1 MKLLMYTIIDL
12 ETTGGKFNE
21 ESIIEVAA
29 YRFDGNSIKDQF
41 ISLVNPQ
48 RDIHPYVE
56 KLTGINSKMVKT
68 APKFHEIAKR
78 VVEITSDSILVAH
91 NAQFDYRILQLE
103 FKRLGYEFSMKSLCT
118 VILSQELLPEQ
129 ESYKLGRLSRSL
141 GIPLKDRH
149 RASGDALATVEL
161 FKILLEKDIEQNII
175 KKSIVEFPGESMNS
189 LFKETIESLNND
201 VGVFYIYNKNKKL
214 IYIDYSKDI
223 KNKVV
228 KLFTSKKFI
237 PKYVQNNFKSIK
249 VHKTGNISISVIKAL
264 NEIRTLKPKINNNI
278 DPKLFYKIDKPD
290 VISKLKDFII
300 TFNGKNENDKSFIFF
315 KNEKFTGYGYF
326 DLFNNINTE
335 QKLNSRLVEVN
346 ESDKVKNYVYRLI
359 FQKKYKKL
367 LTLKEIYKFSEIE

>member
-1 MKLLMYTIIDL
+1 MYTIVDI
-12 ETTGGKFNE
+12 ESTGGKFNE

-29 YRFDGNSIKDQF
+29 YKFDGTSIKDQF

-56 KLTGINSKMVKT
+56 KLTGITSKMVKT

-103 FKRLGYEFSMKSLCT
+103 FKRLGYDFSMKSLCT
-118 VILSQELLPEQ
+118 VILSQELLPDQ

-161 FKILLEKDIEQNII
+161 FKILLEKDIKQNII

-189 LFKETIESLNND
+189 LFKDTIENLNNE
-201 VGVFYIYNKNKKL
+201 VGVFYIYNKHKKL

-264 NEIRTLKPKINNNI
+264 NEIRSLKPKINNNI
-278 DPKLFYKIDKPD
+278 DPKIFHKTEKPD
-290 VISKLKDFII
+290 IISKLKDFII

-335 QKLNSRLVEVN
+335 QKLNSRLVKVD
-346 ESDKVKNYVYRLI
+346 ESNKVKNYVYRLI

-367 LTLKEIYKFSEIE
+367 LTLSEIYKFSDIE

>member
-1 MKLLMYTIIDL
+1 MYTIVDI
-12 ETTGGKFNE
+12 ESTGGKFNE

-29 YRFDGNSIKDQF
+29 YKFDGTSIKDQF

-56 KLTGINSKMVKT
+56 KLTGITSKMVKT

-118 VILSQELLPEQ
+118 VILSQELLPDQ

-161 FKILLEKDIEQNII
+161 FKILLEKDIKQNII

-189 LFKETIESLNND
+189 LFKDTIENLNND
-201 VGVFYIYNKNKKL
+201 VGVFYIYNKHKKL

-264 NEIRTLKPKINNNI
+264 NEIRSLKPKINNNI
-278 DPKLFYKIDKPD
+278 DPKIFYKTEKPD
-290 VISKLKDFII
+290 IVSKLKDFII

-335 QKLNSRLVEVN
+335 QKLNSRLVKVD
-346 ESDKVKNYVYRLI
+346 ESNKVKNYVYRLI
-359 FQKKYKKL
+359 SQKKYKKL
-367 LTLKEIYKFSEIE
+367 LTLSEIYKFSDIE

>member
-1 MKLLMYTIIDL
+1 MYTIVDL

-29 YRFDGNSIKDQF
+29 YRFDGVTITDQF

-56 KLTGINSKMVKT
+56 KLTGISSKMVKS
-68 APKFHEIAKR
+68 APRFHEVAKR
-78 VVEITSDSILVAH
+78 IIEITSNSILVAH

-103 FKRLGYEFSMKSLCT
+103 FKRLGFEFSMKSLCT

-161 FKILLEKDIEQNII
+161 LKILIEKDINQNII
-175 KKSIVEFPGESMNS
+175 RKSIVEFPGESIS
-189 LFKETIESLNND
+189 SVFRKTIEELENTI
-201 VGVFYIYNKNKKL
+201 GVFYIYNKNRKL
-214 IYIDYSKDI
+214 IYVDYSKDI
-223 KNKVV
+223 KNKII

-249 VHKTGNISISVIKAL
+249 VHKTGSIDIAILKAIQEIKS
-264 NEIRTLKPKINNNI
+264 LKPKINNNI
-278 DPKLFYKIDKPD
+278 DPKLFYKVDIPQIVSERKN
-290 VISKLKDFII
+290 FII
-300 TFNGKNENDKSFIFF
+300 TFSGKNEDEKGFILF
-315 KNEKFTGYGYF
+315 KEEKIIGYGYF

-335 QKLNSRLVEVN
+335 KKLNSRVVKVDECK
-346 ESDKVKNYVYRLI
+346 KVKNYVYRVI
-359 FQKKYKKL
+359 SEKRYKKL
-367 LTLKEIYKFSEIE
+367 LTLEEIYKFSGIE

>member
-1 MKLLMYTIIDL
+1 MYTIIDI
-12 ETTGGKFNE
+12 ESTGGKFNE

-29 YRFDGNSIKDQF
+29 YRFDGTSIKDQF

-56 KLTGINSKMVKT
+56 KLTGITSKMVKT

-78 VVEITSDSILVAH
+78 IVEITSDSILVAH

-118 VILSQELLPEQ
+118 VILSQELLPDQ

-161 FKILLEKDIEQNII
+161 FKILMEKDIKQDII
-175 KKSIVEFPGESMNS
+175 KKSIVEFPGESMSS
-189 LFKETIESLNND
+189 LFKETIENLKNN

-249 VHKTGNISISVIKAL
+249 VHKTGNISISIIKAL

-335 QKLNSRLVEVN
+335 QKLNSRLVEVD

>member
-1 MKLLMYTIIDL
+1 MYTIVDL

-29 YRFDGNSIKDQF
+29 YKFDGTSIKDQF

-56 KLTGINSKMVKT
+56 KLTGITSKMVKT

-118 VILSQELLPEQ
+118 VILSQELLPDQ
-129 ESYKLGRLSRSL
+129 ESYKLGKLSRSL
-141 GIPLKDRH
+141 GIPIKDRH

-161 FKILLEKDIEQNII
+161 FKILLEKDIKQNII

-189 LFKETIESLNND
+189 LFKDTIENLNND
-201 VGVFYIYNKNKKL
+201 VGVFYIYNKHKKL

-223 KNKVV
+223 KNKVI

-278 DPKLFYKIDKPD
+278 DPKIFYKTEKPD
-290 VISKLKDFII
+290 LISKLKDFII

-315 KNEKFTGYGYF
+315 KNEKFIGYGYF

-335 QKLNSRLVEVN
+335 QKLNSRLVKVN
-346 ESDKVKNYVYRLI
+346 ESIKVKNYVFRLI
-359 FQKKYKKL
+359 SQKKYKKL
-367 LTLKEIYKFSEIE
+367 LTLSEIYKFSDIE

>member
-1 MKLLMYTIIDL
+1 MYTIVDI
-12 ETTGGKFNE
+12 ESTGGKFNE

-29 YRFDGNSIKDQF
+29 YKFDGTSIKDQF

-56 KLTGINSKMVKT
+56 KLTGITSKMVKT

-103 FKRLGYEFSMKSLCT
+103 FKRLGYDFSMKSLCT
-118 VILSQELLPEQ
+118 VILSQELLPDQ

-161 FKILLEKDIEQNII
+161 FKILLEKDIKQNII

-189 LFKETIESLNND
+189 LFKDTIENLNNE
-201 VGVFYIYNKNKKL
+201 VGVFYIYNKHKKL

-278 DPKLFYKIDKPD
+278 DPKIFHKTEKPD
-290 VISKLKDFII
+290 IISKLKDFII

-335 QKLNSRLVEVN
+335 QKLNSRLVKVN
-346 ESDKVKNYVYRLI
+346 ESIKVKNYVFRLI
-359 FQKKYKKL
+359 SQKKYKKL
-367 LTLKEIYKFSEIE
+367 LTLSEIYKFSDIE

>member
-1 MKLLMYTIIDL
+1 MYTIIDL

-56 KLTGINSKMVKT
+56 KLTGITSKMVKT

-118 VILSQELLPEQ
+118 VILSQELLPDQ

-315 KNEKFTGYGYF
+315 KNEKITGYGYF

-335 QKLNSRLVEVN
+335 QKLNSRLVEVD

-367 LTLKEIYKFSEIE
+367 LTLKEIYKFSELE

>member
-1 MKLLMYTIIDL
+1 MYTIVDL

-29 YRFDGNSIKDQF
+29 YRFDGVKITDQF

-56 KLTGINSKMVKT
+56 KLTGITSKMVKT
-68 APKFHEIAKR
+68 APKFHEVAKR
-78 VVEITSDSILVAH
+78 IIEITSDSILVAH

-103 FKRLGYEFSMKSLCT
+103 FKRLGFEFSMKSLCT

-141 GIPLKDRH
+141 GIPLKERH

-161 FKILLEKDIEQNII
+161 LKILIEKDINQNII
-175 KKSIVEFPGESMNS
+175 KKSIVEFPGESIS
-189 LFKETIESLNND
+189 SIFRKTIEDLENTI
-201 VGVFYIYNKNKKL
+201 GVFYIYNKNRKL
-214 IYIDYSKDI
+214 IYVDYSKDI
-223 KNKVV
+223 KNKVI

-249 VHKTGNISISVIKAL
+249 VHKTGSIHIAILKAIQEIKS
-264 NEIRTLKPKINNNI
+264 LKPKINKNI
-278 DPKLFYKIDKPD
+278 DPKLFYKIDIPRIINDK
-290 VISKLKDFII
+290 KNFII
-300 TFNGKNENDKSFIFF
+300 TFSGKNEDEKGFILF
-315 KNEKFTGYGYF
+315 KVEKIIGYGYF

-335 QKLNSRLVEVN
+335 KKLNSRVVKVDECK
-346 ESDKVKNYVYRLI
+346 KVKNYVYGVISEKR
-359 FQKKYKKL
+359 YKKL
-367 LTLKEIYKFSEIE
+367 LTLEEIYKFSGIE

>member
-1 MKLLMYTIIDL
+1 MYTIIDL

-29 YRFDGNSIKDQF
+29 YKFDGVNITDQF
-41 ISLVNPQ
+41 ISLINPQ

-56 KLTGINSKMVKT
+56 KLTGITSKMVQS
-68 APKFHEIAKR
+68 APKFEEVAKR
-78 VVEITSDSILVAH
+78 IIEITSDSILVAH

-103 FKRLGYEFSMKSLCT
+103 FKRLGFEFSMKSLCT

-161 FKILLEKDIEQNII
+161 LKILMEKDINQGII
-175 KKSIVEFPGESMNS
+175 KKSIVEFPGESIS
-189 LFKETIESLNND
+189 SIFKKTIETLENTI
-201 VGVFYIYNKNKKL
+201 GVFYIYNKNKKL
-214 IYIDYSKDI
+214 IYVDYSKDI
-223 KNKVV
+223 KNKVI

-249 VHKTGNISISVIKAL
+249 VHKTGSIEIAILKAIQEIKSL
-264 NEIRTLKPKINNNI
+264 RPKINNNI
-278 DPKLFYKIDKPD
+278 DPKLFHKIDIPQIIIDK
-290 VISKLKDFII
+290 KNFII
-300 TFNGKNENDKSFIFF
+300 TFSGKKDDEKGFILFKDKKAI
-315 KNEKFTGYGYF
+315 GYGYF

-335 QKLNSRLVEVN
+335 KKLNSRVVKVDECK
-346 ESDKVKNYVYRLI
+346 KVKNFVYRVI
-359 FQKKYKKL
+359 SEKRYKKL
-367 LTLKEIYKFSEIE
+367 LTLNEIYKFSGIE

>member
-1 MKLLMYTIIDL
+1 MYTIIDI
-12 ETTGGKFNE
+12 ESTGGKFNE

-29 YRFDGNSIKDQF
+29 YRFDGTSIKDQF

-56 KLTGINSKMVKT
+56 KLTGITSKMVKT

-78 VVEITSDSILVAH
+78 IVEITSDSILVAH

-118 VILSQELLPEQ
+118 VILSQELLPDQ

-161 FKILLEKDIEQNII
+161 FKILMEKDIKQDII
-175 KKSIVEFPGESMNS
+175 KKSIVEFPGESMSS
-189 LFKETIESLNND
+189 LFKETIENLKNNI
-201 VGVFYIYNKNKKL
+201 GVFYIYNKNKKL

-249 VHKTGNISISVIKAL
+249 VHNTGNISISIIKAL
-264 NEIRTLKPKINNNI
+264 NEIKTLKPKINNNI
-278 DPKLFYKIDKPD
+278 DPNIFFKIDKPD
-290 VISKLKDFII
+290 IISEIKNFII
-300 TFNGKNENDKSFIFF
+300 TFSGKNKNDKSFIFF
-315 KNEKFTGYGYF
+315 KNEKFLGYGYF

-335 QKLNSRLVEVN
+335 QKLKSRLVKVN
-346 ESDKVKNYVYRLI
+346 ESKKVKNYVYRLI
-359 FQKKYKKL
+359 SQKKYKKL

>member
-1 MKLLMYTIIDL
+1 MYTIIDL

-29 YRFDGNSIKDQF
+29 YKFDGVNITDQF

-56 KLTGINSKMVKT
+56 KLTGITSKMVQS
-68 APKFHEIAKR
+68 APKFHEVAKR
-78 VVEITSDSILVAH
+78 IIEITSNSILVAH

-103 FKRLGYEFSMKSLCT
+103 FKRLGFEFSMKSLCT

-161 FKILLEKDIEQNII
+161 LKILMEKDIKQGII
-175 KKSIVEFPGESMNS
+175 KKSIVEFPGESIS
-189 LFKETIESLNND
+189 SIFKKTIENLENTI
-201 VGVFYIYNKNKKL
+201 GVFYIYNKNKKL
-214 IYIDYSKDI
+214 IYVDYSKDI
-223 KNKVV
+223 KNKVI

-249 VHKTGNISISVIKAL
+249 THKTGNVEIAILKTIQEIKSL
-264 NEIRTLKPKINNNI
+264 RPKINNNI
-278 DPKLFYKIDKPD
+278 DPKLFYKIDVPQ
-290 VISKLKDFII
+290 VISDKKNFII
-300 TFNGKNENDKSFIFF
+300 TFSGKKDDEKGFILF
-315 KNEKFTGYGYF
+315 KEGKVIGYGYF
-326 DLFNNINTE
+326 DLYNNINT
-335 QKLNSRLVEVN
+335 QKKLKSRVVKVKECK
-346 ESDKVKNYVYRLI
+346 KVKNYVYRVI
-359 FQKKYKKL
+359 SEKRYKKL
-367 LTLKEIYKFSEIE
+367 LTLDEIYKFSGIE

>member
-1 MKLLMYTIIDL
+1 MYTIIDL

-56 KLTGINSKMVKT
+56 KLTGITSKMVKT

-249 VHKTGNISISVIKAL
+249 VHKTGNISISVIKAI

-335 QKLNSRLVEVN
+335 QKLNSRLVEVD

-367 LTLKEIYKFSEIE
+367 LTLKEIYKFSELE

>member
-1 MKLLMYTIIDL
+1 MYTIIDL

-56 KLTGINSKMVKT
+56 KLTGITSKMVKT

-367 LTLKEIYKFSEIE
+367 LTLKEIYKFSELE

>member
-1 MKLLMYTIIDL
+1 MYTIVDL

-29 YRFDGNSIKDQF
+29 YRFDGVAITDQF

-56 KLTGINSKMVKT
+56 KLTGITSKMVKT
-68 APKFHEIAKR
+68 APKFHEVAKR
-78 VVEITSDSILVAH
+78 IIEITSDSILVAH

-103 FKRLGYEFSMKSLCT
+103 FKRLGFEFSMKSLCT

-161 FKILLEKDIEQNII
+161 LKILIEKDINQNII
-175 KKSIVEFPGESMNS
+175 KKSIVEFPGESIS
-189 LFKETIESLNND
+189 SVFRKTIEELENTI
-201 VGVFYIYNKNKKL
+201 GVFYIYNKNRKL

-223 KNKVV
+223 KNKII

-249 VHKTGNISISVIKAL
+249 VHKTGSIDIAILKAIQEIKS
-264 NEIRTLKPKINNNI
+264 LKPKINNNI
-278 DPKLFYKIDKPD
+278 DPKLFYKIDIPQIINDK
-290 VISKLKDFII
+290 KNFII
-300 TFNGKNENDKSFIFF
+300 TFSGKNEDEKGFILF
-315 KNEKFTGYGYF
+315 KEEKIIGYGYF

-335 QKLNSRLVEVN
+335 KKLNSRVVKVDECK
-346 ESDKVKNYVYRLI
+346 KVKNYVYRVI
-359 FQKKYKKL
+359 SEKRYKKL
-367 LTLKEIYKFSEIE
+367 LTLEEIYKFSGIE

>member
-1 MKLLMYTIIDL
+1 MYTIVDL

-29 YRFDGNSIKDQF
+29 YKFDGTSIKDQF

-56 KLTGINSKMVKT
+56 KLTGITSKMVKT
-68 APKFHEIAKR
+68 APRFHEIAKR

-118 VILSQELLPEQ
+118 VILSQELLPNQ

-161 FKILLEKDIEQNII
+161 FKILLEKDIKQNII

-189 LFKETIESLNND
+189 LFKDTIENLNND
-201 VGVFYIYNKNKKL
+201 VGVFYIYNKHKKL

-264 NEIRTLKPKINNNI
+264 NEIKTLKPKINNNI
-278 DPKLFYKIDKPD
+278 DPKIFYKTEKPD
-290 VISKLKDFII
+290 IISKLKDFII

-326 DLFNNINTE
+326 DLFNNINSE
-335 QKLNSRLVEVN
+335 QKLNSRLVKVD
-346 ESDKVKNYVYRLI
+346 ESNKVKNYVYRLI
-359 FQKKYKKL
+359 SQKKYKKL
-367 LTLKEIYKFSEIE
+367 LTLNEIYKFSDIE

>member
-1 MKLLMYTIIDL
+1 MYTIVDL

-29 YRFDGNSIKDQF
+29 YKFDGTSIKDQF

-56 KLTGINSKMVKT
+56 KLTGITSKMVKT

-118 VILSQELLPEQ
+118 VILSQELLPDQ

-161 FKILLEKDIEQNII
+161 FKILLEKDIKQNII

-189 LFKETIESLNND
+189 LFKDTIENLNND
-201 VGVFYIYNKNKKL
+201 VGVFYIYNKHKKL

-278 DPKLFYKIDKPD
+278 DPKIFYKTEKPD
-290 VISKLKDFII
+290 IISKLKDFII

-326 DLFNNINTE
+326 DLFNNINSE
-335 QKLNSRLVEVN
+335 QKLNSRLVKVD
-346 ESDKVKNYVYRLI
+346 ESNKVKNYVYRLI
-359 FQKKYKKL
+359 SQKKYKKL
-367 LTLKEIYKFSEIE
+367 LTLNEIYKFSDIE